1 MERRAVSRTATLL
14 SLALSLG
21 AAAVLAAAPA
31 AAAPTGPGTPAAE
44 AGSTTSATSESTVRP
59 DGARTVTLYSGPVRV
74 QRGAEWQPVD
84 LTLRTGPDGVV
95 RPVAAPPHD
104 LTLTPTGPSVRYA
117 EGGSAAVV
125 WPTPLPAPR
134 LDGPTATYRQVRP
147 GYDLEVEATRAGF
160 VASVRKDGA
169 PTGPAPELR
178 LTGNAEAVPDVRP
191 GSFTEAESAVSRVVA
206 AAPVTADAPVPFDT
220 TAQTTVRNTD
230 TSGDPDLRLG
240 SYDGTEVARGY
251 LTFDLGEAGTGTV
264 RSASLDLYQT
274 WSASCRPRAW
284 EVWTLPAGTTVGPA
298 LRWANQP
305 QGDRLRATST
315 DTRGNAAA
323 CAPGWSS
330 VDVTE
335 LVKEW
340 AAAGATGGTVML
352 KAADETDP
360 LSWKRFASAETA
372 TVPHLTVTLG

>member
-1 MERRAVSRTATLL
+1 MSRTATLL

-21 AAAVLAAAPA
+21 TAAVLAAAPA
-31 AAAPTGPGTPAAE
+31 AAAPAGPGTE
-44 AGSTTSATSESTVRP
+44 AGSTTSGTSESTVRS

-74 QRGAEWQPVD
+74 QRGAEWLPVD

-95 RPVAAPPHD
+95 RPAAAPHD

-125 WPTPLPAPR
+125 WPTPLPAPQ
-134 LDGPTATYRQVRP
+134 LDGPKAVYRQVRP

-169 PTGPAPELR
+169 PTGPAPDLK
-178 LTGNAEAVPDVRP
+178 LTGNAEAVPDAA
-191 GSFTEAESAVSRVVA
+191 GSLTEAESAVSRVVA
-206 AAPVTADAPVPFDT
+206 AAPVTTEAPVPFDT
-220 TAQTTVRNTD
+220 TTQTTVKNTD

-240 SYDGTEVARGY
+240 SYDGKEAARSY
-251 LTFDLGEAGTGTV
+251 LTFDLAGAKAATV
-264 RSASLDLYQT
+264 RSATLDLYQT

-284 EVWTLPAGTTVGPA
+284 EVWTLPAGTTVGPK
-298 LRWANQP
+298 LRWATQP
-305 QGDRLRATST
+305 QVERLRATST
-315 DTRGNAAA
+315 DTRGNAPA

-330 VDVTE
+330 VDVTG

-340 AAAGATGGTVML
+340 VAAGATSGTVVL

>member
-21 AAAVLAAAPA
+21 TAAVLAAAPA
-31 AAAPTGPGTPAAE
+31 AAASAGPGTE
-44 AGSTTSATSESTVRP
+44 AGSTTSGTSESTVRS

-74 QRGAEWQPVD
+74 QRGAEWLPVD

-95 RPVAAPPHD
+95 RPAAAPHD

-125 WPTPLPAPR
+125 WPTPLPAPQ
-134 LDGPTATYRQVRP
+134 LDGPKAVYRQVRP

-169 PTGPAPELR
+169 PTGPAPDLK
-178 LTGNAEAVPDVRP
+178 LTGNAEAVPDAA
-191 GSFTEAESAVSRVVA
+191 GSLTEAESAVSRVVA
-206 AAPVTADAPVPFDT
+206 AAPVTTEAPVPFDT
-220 TAQTTVRNTD
+220 TTQTTVKNTD

-240 SYDGTEVARGY
+240 SYDGKEAARSY
-251 LTFDLGEAGTGTV
+251 LTFDLAGAKAATV
-264 RSASLDLYQT
+264 RSATLDLYQT

-284 EVWTLPAGTTVGPA
+284 EVWTLPAGTTVGPK
-298 LRWANQP
+298 LRWATQP
-305 QGDRLRATST
+305 QVERLRATST
-315 DTRGNAAA
+315 DTRGNAPA

-330 VDVTE
+330 VDVTG

-340 AAAGATGGTVML
+340 VAAGATSGTVVL

>member
-1 MERRAVSRTATLL
+1 MSRIATLL

-21 AAAVLAAAPA
+21 TAAVLAAAPA
-31 AAAPTGPGTPAAE
+31 AAAPVGSTE
-44 AGSTTSATSESTVRP
+44 AGSSTNATSESAVRP

-74 QRGAEWQPVD
+74 QRGAEWLPVD
-84 LTLRTGPDGVV
+84 LTLRAGPDGVV
-95 RPVAAPPHD
+95 RPVASPHD

-117 EGGSAAVV
+117 DGGSAAVV
-125 WPTPLPAPR
+125 WPEPLPAPR
-134 LDGPTATYRQVRP
+134 LDGPKAVYRQVRP

-160 VASVRKDGA
+160 AASVRKDGT

-178 LTGNAEAVPDVRP
+178 LTGNAEALPEAP
-191 GSFTEAESAVSRVVA
+191 GPLTEAESAVSRVVA
-206 AAPVTADAPVPFDT
+206 AAPVTAEAPVPFDT
-220 TAQTTVRNTD
+220 TTQTTVRNTD

-240 SYDGTEVARGY
+240 SYDGTEAARSY
-251 LTFDLGEAGTGTV
+251 LTFDLTGARSGTV
-264 RSASLDLYQT
+264 RTATLDLYQT

-284 EVWTLPAGTTVGPA
+284 EVWTLPAGTTVGPE

-305 QGDRLRATST
+305 QGERPRATST
-315 DTRGNAAA
+315 DTRGNAAR

-335 LVKEW
+335 LVREW
-340 AAAGATGGTVML
+340 TAAGATAGTVML
-352 KAADETDP
+352 KAADESDP

>member
-1 MERRAVSRTATLL
+1 MSRTATLL

-21 AAAVLAAAPA
+21 TAAVLTAAPA
-31 AAAPTGPGTPAAE
+31 AAAPPAGPTTPSTE
-44 AGSTTSATSESTVRP
+44 AGSTTSATSESSVRP

-74 QRGAEWQPVD
+74 QRGAEWLPVD
-84 LTLRTGPDGVV
+84 LTLQTGPDGVV
-95 RPVAAPPHD
+95 RPVAAPHD
-104 LTLTPTGPSVRYA
+104 LRLTPTGPSVRYA

-125 WPTPLPAPR
+125 WPAPLPTPQ
-134 LDGPTATYRQVRP
+134 LDGPKATYRQVRP

-160 VASVRKDGA
+160 VASVRKDGT
-169 PTGPAPELR
+169 PTGPAPDLK
-178 LTGNAEAVPDVRP
+178 LTGNAEALPDAS
-191 GSFTEAESAVSRVVA
+191 GSLTEAESAVSRVVA
-206 AAPVTADAPVPFDT
+206 AAPVTTDAPVPFDT

-240 SYDGTEVARGY
+240 SYDGKEAARSY
-251 LTFDLGEAGTGTV
+251 LTFDLTGATSADV
-264 RSASLDLYQT
+264 RSATLDLYQT

-284 EVWTLPAGTTVGPA
+284 EVWTLPAGTTVGPK

-330 VDVTE
+330 VDVTG
-335 LVKEW
+335 LVQEW
-340 AAAGATGGTVML
+340 AAAGATSGTVML

-372 TVPHLTVTLG
+372 TVPHLSVTLG